1 MRGGSPLGRLPI
13 SSDLPLEDWGRR
25 RLTLS
30 IWMKDMLRYRY
41 TTFERIKLILK
52 QIPIGRMP
60 FTYNMKSISALFST
74 SEVVRERT
82 WVAIVANNMCH
93 VVRVMENGKRSR
105 IHLLK
110 TITMEL
116 RTIHA
121 LLPSVEVCPWG
132 GSRVESLTK
141 CREDFPSAF
150 YSQMESPS
158 RN

>member
-1 MRGGSPLGRLPI
+1 
-13 SSDLPLEDWGRR
+13 
-25 RLTLS
+25 
-30 IWMKDMLRYRY
+30 MKDMLRYRY
-41 TTFERIKLILK
+41 TMFERIKLILK

-110 TITMEL
+110 TMTIEL
-116 RTIHA
+116 KIIQA
-121 LLPSVEVCPWG
+121 LQQLVVIQ
-132 GSRVESLTK
+132 V
-141 CREDFPSAF
+141 
-150 YSQMESPS
+150 
-158 RN
+158 